1 MDLKTNVQNEILHVS
16 FNQDN
21 TCLAVGTQTGFFVC
35 DTNPLN
41 LRFTRRTETALNGS
55 FEVPIPPFSESR
67 P

>member
-1 MDLKTNVQNEILHVS
+1 MDLKNNVQNEILHVS

-41 LRFTRRTETALNGS
+41 LRFTRRTNPSPNEAVEVS
-55 FEVPIPPFSESR
+55 FFCFSESNH
-67 P
+67 

>member
-41 LRFTRRTETALNGS
+41 LRFTRRTDTLSNGAIEARNRS
-55 FEVPIPPFSESR
+55 FSEPKR
-67 P
+67 

>member
-1 MDLKTNVQNEILHVS
+1 MDLKNNVQNEILHVS

-41 LRFTRRTETALNGS
+41 LRFTRRTNPTVNDEL
-55 FEVPIPPFSESR
+55 EVRFPCFSDSHR
-67 P
+67 

>member
-41 LRFTRRTETALNGS
+41 LRFTRRTERLSNGS
-55 FEVPIPPFSESR
+55 FEARNGPFSDFKR
-67 P
+67 